1 MLYDDKRKH
10 SRINITPA
18 SLSPDYTFTI
28 ANLHMF
34 RLNCEMAWA
43 SGGTIVAQFED
54 LFCQNMSIQYRID
67 RRPFVEAILRQASHY
82 GVIPSTAKELEALD
96 IPGKYRVTC
105 QSDTQDV
112 FDAIWRNLLPYR
124 DRLPAPWKDWPG
136 LFPERA
142 HGCGTAVNMPGIP
155 NGLPGYQGM
164 PTGLAAYR
172 VIDDMLSRR
181 NIFIN
186 GEECQHY
193 KGTYNDICLMLNLP
207 PPLQLTAPL
216 LRRRKPDGTVE
227 IISTS
232 AGTPRDIASNPYHV
246 VYAMDA
252 GVTYR
257 ELWDFIGSAAF
268 AVRPGDSYS
277 ARTSN
282 YYGAFT
288 GTMSQVGVDSALHP
302 RPVIDDAAWIDV
314 LETAQARTDKAADA
328 EIAETKRQAKN
339 RKRRDQ
345 YAKRKKAKK

>member
-1 MLYDDKRKH
+1 MLYNDKRYH

-18 SLSPDYTFTI
+18 SLAPDFTFTI
-28 ANLHMF
+28 ANLHIF

-43 SGGTIVAQFED
+43 SGGTIIAEFED
-54 LFCQNMSIQYRID
+54 LFCQNMSIQYRND

-82 GVIPSTAKELEALD
+82 GVAPSTAEELEAND
-96 IPGKYRVTC
+96 IPGKYRVMY
-105 QSDTQDV
+105 QSDTQEV
-112 FDAIWRNLLPYR
+112 FEAIWRNLLPYR

-136 LFPERA
+136 RFPART
-142 HGCGTAVNMPGIP
+142 HSCSTAVNMPGIP
-155 NGLPGYQGM
+155 NGIAGFRGM
-164 PTGLAAYR
+164 ATGLAAYR

-193 KGTYNDICLMLNLP
+193 KGTYNDICLMLNIP

-232 AGTPRDIASNPYHV
+232 AGTPHDIASNPYHV

-252 GVTYR
+252 GVTYQ
-257 ELWDFIGSAAF
+257 ELWDFIGTAAF
-268 AVRPGDSYS
+268 ADRP
-277 ARTSN
+277 N
-282 YYGAFT
+282 NNFYGAFT
-288 GTMSQVGVDSALHP
+288 GTMSQSTVDSWLHP
-302 RPVIDDAAWIDV
+302 RPVIDDEAWLDV

-328 EIAETKRQAKN
+328 EIADSKRQARN
-339 RKRRDQ
+339 RKQRDR
-345 YAKRKKAKK
+345 RKKASNE